1 MLSCYLGSKSWMPFL
16 HSCDDQ
22 WSEERSFLFWHCVP
36 RILFLYAILF
46 SSEHWG
52 KMYSVFFNVM
62 PVPWFIS
69 MPSYCTTIS
78 YFFLEVMSVSQTSL
92 KTLFTKQMIIYIHLN
107 KCLLAFIC
115 APEMFS
121 IMSFDMPWFC
131 QKAFACDLSQSI
143 NFRTNLPVSCYWS
156 IILYLVPSP

>member
-1 MLSCYLGSKSWMPFL
+1 MRSCYLGSKSWMPFL

-22 WSEERSFLFWHCVP
+22 WSEEGSFLFWYPVP
-36 RILFLYAILF
+36 RLFFLYVILF

-62 PVPWFIS
+62 PVSWFIS

-78 YFFLEVMSVSQTSL
+78 YFFLESYFCFSDVSENFPH
-92 KTLFTKQMIIYIHLN
+92 KANDHIYLN

-143 NFRTNLPVSCYWS
+143 NFRTNPPVTCYWS
-156 IILYLVPSP
+156 IILYHVPSP